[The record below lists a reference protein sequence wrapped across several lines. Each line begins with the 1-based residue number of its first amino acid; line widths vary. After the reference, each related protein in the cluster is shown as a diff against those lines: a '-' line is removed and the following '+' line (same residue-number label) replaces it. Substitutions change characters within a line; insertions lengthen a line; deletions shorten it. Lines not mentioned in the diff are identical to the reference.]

1 MGTVA
6 EKLRALRKQA
16 ALTQAAV
23 AARAGLQRP
32 DIAALESG
40 RLKCTLASTRRKLA
54 SAYGVSIDAF
64 DGYLEG
70 RLSLDDLVE
79 RRSAEPQPEAS

>member
-1 MGTVA
+1 MSTVA
-6 EKLRALRKQA
+6 EKLGALRKHA
-16 ALTQAAV
+16 AFTQAAV

-70 RLSLDDLVE
+70 RLSLEDLLE
-79 RRSAEPQPEAS
+79 HRSAESQPGAL